1 MKAIRRWA
9 AAALLAAV
17 PMSALPQ
24 ETAPIS
30 RPAYHFQPAANWMND
45 PNGLVFYE
53 GEYHLFFQ
61 YNPYGDRW
69 GHMSWGHAVS
79 PDLVH
84 WQELPV
90 AIPETDVMAFSGS
103 ALIDWQNTS
112 GLGQGGKP
120 PMIALYTGYNPVT
133 HAQAQYLAYSTDK
146 GRTFTRYG
154 SGPVLDIGSTEFRD
168 PKVFWHAATQRWVM
182 LVVLALDNK
191 VAIYT
196 SRDLK
201 AWDKASE
208 FGPAGARGKNWECP
222 DLFELPVEGH
232 PGESRWVLSVNLGD
246 NAVGGGSGG
255 QYFVG
260 SFDGQRFTPDPAWGS
275 APVWMDHG
283 ADFYA
288 AVSWNDIPAADGRRI
303 WIGWA
308 SDWRYANA
316 IPATPS
322 RGLMSLPRSL
332 ALRQTAAGY
341 RLAQAPV
348 REVQALR
355 RDPVTARDMAL
366 GPQPVS
372 LPIAGNAVELQLD
385 LDPGSADQIVLT
397 LTDAKGYR
405 SLIGVNPKIG
415 ELFFDRTRSSPY
427 VHDAFPARHT
437 APLRLGNGRVKLRVF
452 VDQSI
457 VEIFA
462 NDGETTLTDRFFPT
476 GALTWTASAEGGK
489 ATLRRLDA
497 WAIAADRRS
506 RVSGTA
512 AR

>member
-1 MKAIRRWA
+1 MKAASRWI
-9 AAALLAAV
+9 AAALLAA
-17 PMSALPQ
+17 
-24 ETAPIS
+24 APIPAPAQEAPAVAE
-30 RPAYHFQPAANWMND
+30 PAYHFHPAANWMND
-45 PNGLVFYE
+45 PNGLVFYD

-79 PDLVH
+79 RDLVH

-103 ALIDWQNTS
+103 AVIDWQNTS

-133 HAQAQYLAYSTDK
+133 HAQAQYLAFSNDK

-168 PKVFWHAATQRWVM
+168 PKVFWHAASKRWVM

-196 SRDLK
+196 SPDLK

-222 DLFELPVEGH
+222 DLFEMPVEGR
-232 PGESRWVLSVNLGD
+232 PGTSRWVLSVNLGD
-246 NAVGGGSGG
+246 NAIGGGSGG

-260 SFDGQRFTPDPAWGS
+260 SFDGRRFTPDPAWGQ

-288 AVSWNDIPAADGRRI
+288 AVSWNDIPPADGRRI

-308 SDWRYANA
+308 NDWRYANS
-316 IPATPS
+316 IPANPS

-332 ALRQTAAGY
+332 TLRQTPAGF

-348 REVQALR
+348 REVETLR
-355 RDPVTARDMAL
+355 RDPRTVRDLPLGAQPTA
-366 GPQPVS
+366 
-372 LPIAGNAVELQLD
+372 LPLSGSTVELSFEV
-385 LDPGSADQIVLT
+385 DPGTADQIAIT
-397 LTDAKGYR
+397 LTDPRGYR
-405 SLIGVNPKIG
+405 SVIGLNPAAH
-415 ELFFDRTRSSPY
+415 ELFFDRTRSGPHF
-427 VHDAFPARHT
+427 HDAFPDRHT
-437 APLRLGNGRVKLRVF
+437 APLRSQDGRMRLRVF
-452 VDQSI
+452 IDRSI
-457 VEIFA
+457 IEIYA

-476 GALTWTASAEGGK
+476 GELTWTATARGGT

-497 WAIAADRRS
+497 WTIE
-506 RVSGTA
+506 
-512 AR
+512 